1 MRRRCQTAASLAAP
15 GNRPKNLA
23 TRKSFTRSV
32 PIHVGLQLECRPG
45 LPRGE
50 GQDPAPGSECRFR
63 REATPTATTYRPED
77 STYSCGMSGFP
88 STLDPAVAAV
98 LSAIREAIPS
108 VAGPSLVGLY
118 LFASLTSGD
127 FDPRMSDIDLIAVLA
142 DPPNDRLAAR
152 LRRMHEDLAQARPDW
167 DDRIEVIY
175 ISKEGLAD
183 CRAVTTTIGVISPG
197 EPFHLVR
204 AGRDWVLNWYPA
216 REDGVKLIGPPIDT
230 LIPPIPTAEYIE
242 ELRRYLADF
251 INRIDEDATPGW
263 QAFAILSICRGL
275 HTIRFGQRLS
285 KRQAAL
291 WAQLEFP
298 RWADLIYRAVGWRDR
313 QRDPDSQDGR
323 ATVQETRAFVTE
335 MTKLALE

>member
-1 MRRRCQTAASLAAP
+1 
-15 GNRPKNLA
+15 
-23 TRKSFTRSV
+23 V
-32 PIHVGLQLECRPG
+32 
-45 LPRGE
+45 
-50 GQDPAPGSECRFR
+50 
-63 REATPTATTYRPED
+63 
-77 STYSCGMSGFP
+77 SGHAYTFG
-88 STLDPAVAAV
+88 PAVAPVLDAV
-98 LSAIREAIPS
+98 REEILST
-108 VAGPSLVGLY
+108 VGPSLVGLY
-118 LFASLTSGD
+118 LFGSVVSGD
-127 FDPRMSDIDLIAVLA
+127 FDAGVSDIDFIAVLA
-142 DPPNDRLAAR
+142 EVPNERLAAR

-175 ISKEGLAD
+175 ISKEGLAN
-183 CRAVTTTIGVISPG
+183 CRTDTTTIGVISPG

-216 REDGVKLIGPPIDT
+216 REDGVRLIGPPIDT

-263 QAFAILSICRGL
+263 QAYAILSICRGL

-285 KRQAAL
+285 KRQAAS

-298 RWADLIYRAVGWRDR
+298 RWADLIRGAVGWRDR

-335 MTKLALE
+335 MTKLAPD